1 MWNCTLSISRQN
13 EDAGALMKTSQHDWG
28 QAQTYFRT
36 DRLKYLVHLK
46 YMHLYGDNITC
57 TFMEQDHK
65 VAALL
70 RYPSQRVVWDATA
83 YPTTEQVLL
92 PAANDPEI
100 ARLLLGDMRQ
110 EGLLERSQAIKF
122 SDAETEAIFKEALP
136 LQFARSL
143 TSYTSTPDARFEP
156 DPQVVIES
164 QPNETH
170 MMAFINN
177 GYSAEEIAADFAKGA
192 ILFSLYD
199 DDQTLLSSCM
209 TYQNFDDLWEVAGVH
224 TADSARR
231 KGYARRV
238 VQTALAHVLEMGRI
252 PRYHV
257 EDVNTASHQ
266 LAQGLGLKP
275 CLHFRHYVYQP

>member
-1 MWNCTLSISRQN
+1 MV
-13 EDAGALMKTSQHDWG
+13 DTSQQDWE
-28 QAQTYFRT
+28 QAQTFFHT
-36 DRLKYLVHLK
+36 NPLKYLVHLK
-46 YMHLYGDNITC
+46 YMHLYGDSIAC
-57 TFMEQDHK
+57 TFMEQDDK
-65 VAALL
+65 VAVML
-70 RYPSQRVVWDATA
+70 RYPSGRVVWDATA

-92 PAANDPEI
+92 PVANDAEM
-100 ARLLLGDMRQ
+100 ARLLLTNMRQ
-110 EGLLERSQAIKF
+110 EGLFERSQAIKF
-122 SDAETEAIFKEALP
+122 SDAETEAIFKAAIP

-143 TSYTSTPDARFEP
+143 TSYTSAAGVRFEP
-156 DPQVVIES
+156 HPQVVVEH
-164 QPNETH
+164 QPNEAH
-170 MMAFINN
+170 MAAFIDN

-192 ILFSLYD
+192 VLFSLYD
-199 DDQTLLSSCM
+199 DDQRLLSSCM

-266 LAQGLGLKP
+266 LARGLGLIP